1 MEIFWISDIIFALF
15 ELIALVI
22 LIILYSAS
30 YRRYR
35 AKLYLQILTFISI
48 FTVQS
53 ALTVYI
59 YYYFSRFL
67 GATVAIPLMVIS
79 ILGIGAII
87 MLFRFM
93 RQ

>member
-1 MEIFWISDIIFALF
+1 MEIFWISDIIIAIF

-22 LIILYSAS
+22 MIAVYAVS
-30 YRRYR
+30 YKKYQ
-35 AKLYLQILTFISI
+35 AKLYLQIVGFTSI

-53 ALTVYI
+53 ALTIYI

-67 GATVAIPLMVIS
+67 GATVAIPLMVITV
-79 ILGIGAII
+79 IGVIGII

>member
-1 MEIFWISDIIFALF
+1 MEIFWISDIIIAIF

-22 LIILYSAS
+22 MIAVYAVS
-30 YRRYR
+30 YKKYQ
-35 AKLYLQILTFISI
+35 AKLYLQIVGFTSI

-53 ALTVYI
+53 ALTIYI

-79 ILGIGAII
+79 VIGVIGII

>member
-1 MEIFWISDIIFALF
+1 MEIFWISDIIIAIF
-15 ELIALVI
+15 ELIALAIMIVI
-22 LIILYSAS
+22 YAVS
-30 YRRYR
+30 YKKYQ
-35 AKLYLQILTFISI
+35 AKVYLQIVGFTSI

-53 ALTVYI
+53 ALTIYI

-79 ILGIGAII
+79 TLGVVGII
-87 MLFRFM
+87 MLFHFM

>member
-1 MEIFWISDIIFALF
+1 MEIFWISDIIIAIF
-15 ELIALVI
+15 ELIALIV
-22 LIILYSAS
+22 LVATYSIY
-30 YRRYR
+30 YRKYR
-35 AKLYLQILTFISI
+35 AKLYLQVITFTSI
-48 FTVQS
+48 FSVQS
-53 ALTVYI
+53 AITVYI

-79 ILGIGAII
+79 ILGIAAII